1 MCLVGVLLHSFFSSQ
16 LCMYAPVRILLK
28 QRYDNMTKK
37 LLELFQEDVSTICSI
52 LMNFLISC
60 CGKQKLI
67 AYNSNFK
74 EMNFPPAASR
84 ELA

>member
-1 MCLVGVLLHSFFSSQ
+1 
-16 LCMYAPVRILLK
+16 MYAPVRILLK

-84 ELA
+84 ELT